1 MAVSRWFGFFAG
13 GVLGVVAGAGG
24 MLVAFPYLFPPAPA
38 SEAPLVQR
46 SATRAAFVFDRAA
59 PGRDAVHWANG
70 SGAIVAV
77 EGGRALRLEADFEA
91 GPGPNYWIYLNTRPV
106 GEESDFTAD
115 AGRVKLAKLKSFK
128 GAQNYVLPGDVD
140 PARFHTV
147 TIWCETFGAY
157 IGSAALKP
165 AASS

>member
-1 MAVSRWFGFFAG
+1 MAVSRWFSFVAG

-24 MLVAFPYLFPPAPA
+24 MLVAFPFLFPPAA
-38 SEAPLVQR
+38 VNEAPL
-46 SATRAAFVFDRAA
+46 ATRATGQKQFVFDREA

-70 SGAIVAV
+70 SGAIVAI

-106 GEESDFTAD
+106 GEEQDFTAD
-115 AGRVKLAKLKSFK
+115 AGRVRLAKLKSFK
-128 GAQNYVLPGDVD
+128 GAQNYVLPTDLD

-157 IGSAALKP
+157 IGSAVLKP
-165 AASS
+165 AAS

>member
-1 MAVSRWFGFFAG
+1 MATSRWVSFVTG
-13 GVLGVVAGAGG
+13 GVLGLIAGAGG
-24 MLVAFPYLFPPAPA
+24 MLVAFPFLFPPAA
-38 SEAPLVQR
+38 VNEAPLAQR
-46 SATRAAFVFDRAA
+46 SAARAAFAFDRSA

-77 EGGRALRLEADFEA
+77 EGGRALRLEDDFEA
-91 GPGPNYWIYLNTRPV
+91 GPGPNYWIYLNTRAV
-106 GEESDFTAD
+106 GEEKDFTAD

-128 GAQNYVLPGDVD
+128 GAQNYVLPADVD

-157 IGSAALKP
+157 IGSAVLKP
-165 AASS
+165 VAS